1 MHFDYFLHPGSD
13 PTFWVFVAFAIVV
26 GIALFVRVPALI
38 AKQLDA
44 RSDAIRNELEEARR
58 LREEAQELLASYQ
71 RKQREAEAEA
81 EGIVAQAKKDAKALA
96 ATARTELAE
105 RIERRTAMAEARIAQ
120 AEAHAAAEVK
130 ALAADLAADAAAKLI
145 ADKGAKT
152 DLKADLKAI
161 EERLN

>member
-26 GIALFVRVPALI
+26 AIALFVRIPALI

-58 LREEAQELLASYQ
+58 LREEAQEMLASYQ

-161 EERLN
+161 EDRLN

>member
-13 PTFWVFVAFAIVV
+13 PTFWVFVAFMIVV

-44 RSDAIRNELEEARR
+44 RGDTIRNELEEARR

-96 ATARTELAE
+96 AEARTELAE
-105 RIERRTAMAEARIAQ
+105 RIERRTAMAESRIAQ

-130 ALAADLAADAAAKLI
+130 ALAADLAVEAARRLIVERGDKTKVAD
-145 ADKGAKT
+145 
-152 DLKADLKAI
+152 DLKDI
-161 EERLN
+161 EARLN

>member
-26 GIALFVRVPALI
+26 AIALFVRVPALI

-161 EERLN
+161 EDRLN

>member
-13 PTFWVFVAFAIVV
+13 PTFWVFVALAIVI
-26 GIALFVRVPALI
+26 GIAVVMRVPALV
-38 AKQLDA
+38 AKMLDA
-44 RSDAIRNELEEARR
+44 RADAIRTELEEARR

-81 EGIVAQAKKDAKALA
+81 EGIVARAKKDAKALA
-96 ATARTELAE
+96 ATARTELTE
-105 RIERRTAMAEARIAQ
+105 RIDRRTALAEARIAQ

-145 ADKGAKT
+145 ADRGAKI
-152 DLKADLKAI
+152 DLKADLKDI
-161 EERLN
+161 EGRLN